1 MIEEMSLYARVQVL
15 HIGQSIKLV
24 TLLDVALV
32 FGSVC
37 ALGRLQVGVPIVL
50 NRVVRSAEDMIG
62 NLGPSISV
70 VSLQD
75 MQDPYFFLTPGALS
89 NQWIEMIVPPLSAL
103 FATSASDL
111 LRDKIPL
118 ARAYICD
125 ILNEDAICVCIPHS
139 LCRA

>member
-15 HIGQSIKLV
+15 HIGQPIKLV

-89 NQWIEMIVPPLSAL
+89 NQWIEMIVPPLSTL
-103 FATSASDL
+103 FATSASD
-111 LRDKIPL
+111 
-118 ARAYICD
+118 
-125 ILNEDAICVCIPHS
+125 
-139 LCRA
+139 